1 MVRGPP
7 REEPSRVQQT
17 LTQLYPSPTT
27 SSPHDMLPTGWRVM
41 MDHESKKQFF
51 MHPSSGRVV
60 FSRQEIYKTPPPPV
74 EVALP
79 PTGTQPDYH
88 QPSVVTP
95 DGVQSLAMT
104 LTRTPSSFT
113 EGLTQATALELS
125 DSGDE
130 SNVSEPGETK
140 LPSVE
145 LVDPEPEDEDSYT
158 SDDLEDQ
165 DQIDQIEEY
174 TETARLTQAAQCGQP
189 SSDEEGKWSGEED
202 EDDDSKST
210 ASKCLLE

>member
-1 MVRGPP
+1 
-7 REEPSRVQQT
+7 
-17 LTQLYPSPTT
+17 
-27 SSPHDMLPTGWRVM
+27 M

-60 FSRQEIYKTPPPPV
+60 FLRQEIYKTAPPPV

-79 PTGTQPDYH
+79 TGTQPDYYQD

-95 DGVQSLAMT
+95 DGVQSLVMT
-104 LTRTPSSFT
+104 LTRTPSSFL

-125 DSGDE
+125 NSGNE
-130 SNVSEPGETK
+130 SNVSEPGEMDRK
-140 LPSVE
+140 LPSIE
-145 LVDPEPEDEDSYT
+145 LVDSQGDPEPEDVESYYN
-158 SDDLEDQ
+158 DDVEDQ
-165 DQIDQIEEY
+165 IEDQIEEY
-174 TETARLTQAAQCGQP
+174 TETARLTQVAQCGQP

-202 EDDDSKST
+202 EDGDSKST